1 MSAIASIIA
10 LFSLQFHPFFP
21 VSKQDFVLTDGE
33 NFIFYVV
40 EKYVLWEVFYL
51 VKGKNV
57 RFVAYKTVFSTWKE
71 REKDLWDE
79 GVKADT
85 IGCKRNIMPLP
96 LHLLDAGSR
105 GSALQNMG
113 AKEKFLGVEGREMGF
128 IGLVTRAQM
137 CEKEKKK
144 KPFCKFQG
152 LQNGIIF
159 EKIAQKSQVGEFT
172 PPYSYITDYQCIT
185 N

>member
-1 MSAIASIIA
+1 MNID
-10 LFSLQFHPFFP
+10 LGGFSHQLQPFFP

-33 NFIFYVV
+33 NFVFYVV
-40 EKYVLWEVFYL
+40 EKYVLWEVFYP

-57 RFVAYKTVFSTWKE
+57 RFVAYKTVFSTRKE
-71 REKDLWDE
+71 REKDLWNE

-85 IGCKRNIMPLP
+85 IGRKRNIMALP
-96 LHLLDAGSR
+96 LHLLDAGNR

-113 AKEKFLGVEGREMGF
+113 AKEEILGVEGREMGF

-159 EKIAQKSQVGEFT
+159 EKIAQKSQVAKIT
-172 PPYSYITDYQCIT
+172 PPQFVLYW
-185 N
+185 